1 MVTVETSTTA
11 PVDVSDQPLK
21 LYPYQVGAV
30 GRVELEPVRVEV
42 VVELIQFWE
51 LKVTVFAIGDHWA
64 KRIMLDVKA

>member
-1 MVTVETSTTA
+1 M
-11 PVDVSDQPLK
+11 K

-64 KRIMLDVKA
+64 KRVMLDVKA